1 MQAFRAII
9 LAGALAGL
17 IAGLFMTGLQQI
29 GTAPMI
35 LQAETYE
42 HGADDGHE
50 WQPANGFERTAY
62 SALFNVVEWIGYG
75 FMLAGALVLSKCE
88 TGWREGFLWGLAG
101 FVCVLVAPSLGLPPE
116 LPGVPAAPLEPR
128 QIWWIGTSVAT
139 AVGLFLIAFKPHPLA
154 AILAICLIA
163 APHLIGAPHLD
174 HVETE
179 VPETLSHQFTVAVT
193 LTTLA
198 SWSLLGGLTGHF
210 HHRFR
215 S

>member
-1 MQAFRAII
+1 MPAFRAII

-17 IAGLFMTGLQQI
+17 IAGIFMTGLQQI
-29 GTAPMI
+29 GTAPLI

-42 HGADDGHE
+42 HDSDEDHA
-50 WQPANGFERTAY
+50 WQPANGLERTAY
-62 SALFNVVEWIGYG
+62 STLFNVVEWIGYG
-75 FMLAGALVLSKCE
+75 FVLAGALVLSKRE

-128 QIWWIGTSVAT
+128 QIWWIGTAAAT
-139 AVGLFLIAFKPHPLA
+139 AAGLSLIAFKRHPLA
-154 AILAICLIA
+154 AVVAILLIA
-163 APHLIGAPHLD
+163 APHLVGAPHLD

-179 VPETLSHQFTVAVT
+179 VPELLSHRFVVAVT

-198 SWSLLGGLTGHF
+198 CWSLLGGLTGYF
-210 HHRFR
+210 HRRFKG
-215 S
+215 